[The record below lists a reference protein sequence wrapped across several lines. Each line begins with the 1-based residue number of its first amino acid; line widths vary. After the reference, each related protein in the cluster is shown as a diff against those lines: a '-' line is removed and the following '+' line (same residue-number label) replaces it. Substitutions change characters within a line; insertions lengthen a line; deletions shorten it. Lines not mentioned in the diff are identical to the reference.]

1 MAALRGLFKDIFSRA
16 LRVADVPIKN
26 GRVVSTTQNKTPFWS
41 KWCTYMQSRNI
52 DLYLQSVTFD
62 DIIKNICGFSGRV
75 REGHLGLG
83 NRVFFAQVQIVV
95 RAIEQTYKLEKGYN
109 SLYQSPEKHLKPLE
123 LMLAGI
129 TREDKL
135 TVPQIAFPVVV
146 PQQMDLVGMAA
157 DATDKEQ
164 AVGDLGLIAFF
175 YLVCVGEY
183 TQKKN
188 TP

>member
-1 MAALRGLFKDIFSRA
+1 
-16 LRVADVPIKN
+16 
-26 GRVVSTTQNKTPFWS
+26 
-41 KWCTYMQSRNI
+41 
-52 DLYLQSVTFD
+52 
-62 DIIKNICGFSGRV
+62 
-75 REGHLGLG
+75 
-83 NRVFFAQVQIVV
+83 
-95 RAIEQTYKLEKGYN
+95 
-109 SLYQSPEKHLKPLE
+109 
-123 LMLAGI
+123 MLAGI